1 VRLFTCECCKSVL
14 FFENSRCMNC
24 DQPIGYCAEAAKLVP
39 LPKDQGENVSVDVA
53 LPGGKR
59 ESFLKCKNFTEHD
72 TCNWLVRAEDQ
83 QPYCLSC
90 RLTEVIPD
98 VSEPKNKQAWA
109 EVESAKRRLLYT
121 LRALRLPVLTK
132 AEDAASGL
140 SFQFL
145 IGSDEAPVMTG
156 HADGLITLNVA
167 EADAAYR
174 ENMREKLGEAYR
186 TVLGH
191 LRHEIG
197 HYYWDRLI
205 RDGNRLEACRALF
218 GDDSQSYE
226 SAIQRHYGEGP
237 PADWASSYI
246 SAYATMH
253 PWEDWA
259 ETWAH
264 YLHMLDTL
272 ETAKSH
278 GLTVRVPGEFE
289 RVSTDE
295 LTFGDFEGLMAS
307 WQAVTIALNSLSR
320 SMGMKDVYPFVL
332 SKLVRDKLHFVHQV
346 VSECAGKPLPRVA
359 PAVNAPVANA
369 GATPPNPAAQPPVEA
384 PASPAAPA
392 AALPPQPPAA
402 PPANAGVAAAPVPA
416 KVKPA
421 VATPQ

>member
-1 VRLFTCECCKSVL
+1 VRLFTCECCKGVL
-14 FFENSRCMNC
+14 FFENSRCMTC
-24 DQPIGYCAEAAKLVP
+24 DQPIGYCAEAAKLVA
-39 LPKDQGENVSVDVA
+39 LPKEQLENVTVDVA
-53 LPGGKR
+53 LAGGKR
-59 ESFLKCKNFTEHD
+59 ETFLKCKNFTEHD
-72 TCNWLVRAEDQ
+72 ACNWLVRAEDG
-83 QPYCLSC
+83 QPYCISC

-98 VSEPKNKQAWA
+98 LSSAKGKQAWA

-121 LRALRLPVLTK
+121 LQALHLPVLTK
-132 AEDAASGL
+132 AEDMAAGL
-140 SFQFL
+140 SFRFL
-145 IGSDEAPVMTG
+145 TGTDDAPVMTG
-156 HADGLITLNVA
+156 HADGVITLNVA

-205 RDGNRLEACRALF
+205 RDGQRVDAFRALF
-218 GDDSQSYE
+218 GDESLSYE
-226 SAIQRHYGEGP
+226 TAIQRHYGEGP
-237 PADWASSYI
+237 PPDWASSYI

-278 GLTVRVPGEFE
+278 GLTVHMPGDNE
-289 RVSTDE
+289 RVSTAE
-295 LTFGDFEGLMAS
+295 LTFADFDGLMAG

-320 SMGMKDVYPFVL
+320 SMGMNDVYPFVL
-332 SKLVRDKLHFVHQV
+332 SKAVRDKLHFVHDVILECSGKPFAQV
-346 VSECAGKPLPRVA
+346 VPPSPPAAA
-359 PAVNAPVANA
+359 PSPTAV
-369 GATPPNPAAQPPVEA
+369 AAQP
-384 PASPAAPA
+384 S
-392 AALPPQPPAA
+392 PPAA
-402 PPANAGVAAAPVPA
+402 PPAPANAGVTPAAVPA

-421 VATPQ
+421 VAAPQ